1 MIDGFLNINKPPGP
15 SSHDIVRTLK
25 QLLNKE
31 YKHKIGHT
39 GTLDPPASGVLVI
52 GIGRGNR
59 LAEYILMH
67 PKEYTGIIKLG
78 TGTDTLDSKG
88 ETTETKPVEKFEQ
101 NDLDTLAAEFTGR
114 IIQVPPAVSA
124 LKKDGVKFY
133 VKARRGDPV
142 EPDPR
147 EALVYCLT
155 LHKSSDDE
163 IELKV
168 KCASGFYVRSLA
180 RDVAR
185 KLGTVG
191 HLDKLVRI
199 SVGGFRIEESITT
212 KWIEENGIER
222 TFEEKL
228 LPLEFP
234 LSLLLRIQLDD
245 IESGLFTKGMIRI
258 IDDET
263 LPLNSHV
270 AVFSKDRILGIGI
283 IRLEDQM
290 RILKPHKV
298 LVD

>member
-1 MIDGFLNINKPPGP
+1 MINGFLNINKTPGP
-15 SSHDIVRTLK
+15 SSHDVVRTLK
-25 QLLNKE
+25 QLLNKD

-88 ETTETKPVEKFEQ
+88 EITETKPVLEFGQ
-101 NDLDTLAAEFTGR
+101 NDLDTLTSEFTGR
-114 IIQVPPAVSA
+114 IIQVPPAVCA
-124 LKKDGVKFY
+124 LMKDGEKYY
-133 VKARRGDPV
+133 VKARRGEPV

-147 EALVYCLT
+147 EAFVYSLT
-155 LHKSSDDE
+155 LQKTSDVE

-191 HLDKLVRI
+191 HLDSLVRI
-199 SVGGFRIEESITT
+199 SVGEFRIEESITT
-212 KWIEENGIER
+212 KWIEENGIEK

-228 LPLEFP
+228 LPMEFV
-234 LSLLLRIQLDD
+234 LSLLPRIQLDD
-245 IESGLFTKGMIRI
+245 IESGLFTEGIKRI

-263 LPLNSHV
+263 LPLNSHI
-270 AVFSKDRILGIGI
+270 AVFSKDRILGIGV
-283 IRLEDQM
+283 IRLEDQIK
-290 RILKPHKV
+290 ILKPHKV
-298 LVD
+298 LID

>member
-1 MIDGFLNINKPPGP
+1 MTDGFLNINKPRGP

-25 QLLNKE
+25 QLLNRE
-31 YKHKIGHT
+31 CKHKIGHT

-52 GIGRGNR
+52 GIGKGNR

-67 PKEYTGIIKLG
+67 PKEYTGIIRLG
-78 TGTDTLDSKG
+78 AGTDTLDSKG
-88 ETTETKPVEKFEQ
+88 EVTETKPVLKFEQ
-101 NDLDTLAAEFTGR
+101 NDLDNVAEEFTGR

-124 LKKDGVKFY
+124 LKKDGEKFY
-133 VKARRGDPV
+133 VKARRGEPV

-147 EALVYCLT
+147 EAFVYSLT
-155 LHKSSDDE
+155 LQKSGDDE

-191 HLDKLVRI
+191 HLDKLIRT
-199 SVGGFRIEESITT
+199 SVGGFRVEESTT
-212 KWIEENGIER
+212 TNWIEEFGVEK
-222 TFEEKL
+222 TFNEKL

-234 LSLLLRIQLDD
+234 LGLLPRIQLDD
-245 IESGLFTKGMIRI
+245 IESGLFVRGMIRI
-258 IDDET
+258 IDDES
-263 LPLNSHV
+263 LPLNSDI
-270 AVFSKDRILGIGI
+270 AVFSKDRILGIGKI
-283 IRLEDQM
+283 QLEDDK

>member
-31 YKHKIGHT
+31 FKHKIGHT
-39 GTLDPPASGVLVI
+39 GTLDPPASGILVI

-59 LAEYILMH
+59 LAEYVLKH
-67 PKEYTGIIKLG
+67 PKEYTGKIKLG
-78 TGTDTLDSKG
+78 TGTETLDSKG
-88 ETTETKPVEKFEQ
+88 EITETKPVLSFSQ
-101 NDLDTLAAEFTGR
+101 NDLDILAAEFTGK
-114 IIQVPPAVSA
+114 IIQVPPAISA

-133 VKARRGDPV
+133 VHARRGNPV

-147 EALVYCLT
+147 EAFVYNLT
-155 LHKSSDDE
+155 LEKSSDDE

-199 SVGGFRIEESITT
+199 SVGEFRIEESITT
-212 KWIEENGIER
+212 EWIEQNGIER
-222 TFEEKL
+222 TFNEKL

-234 LSLLLRIQLDD
+234 LSLFPRIQLDD
-245 IESGLFTKGMIRI
+245 IEAGLFTRGMIRI

-263 LPLNSHV
+263 PPLDSDI

-283 IRLEDQM
+283 IRLEDEK
-290 RILKPHKV
+290 RLLKPRKV